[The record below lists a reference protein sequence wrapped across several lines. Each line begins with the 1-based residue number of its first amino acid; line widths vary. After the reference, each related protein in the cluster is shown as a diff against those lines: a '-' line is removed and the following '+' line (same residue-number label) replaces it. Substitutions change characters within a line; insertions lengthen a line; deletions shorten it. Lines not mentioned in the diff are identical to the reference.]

1 MALRTRRFYEQVHG
15 MSSPLES
22 KKAPPARVAGAILI
36 GTILAVLWYQLL
48 HYVVDVIEG
57 HHGLRKDNSRLML
70 PLCIISLP
78 LGTAI
83 AIALVIPL
91 GVYLT
96 DYAAFQ
102 DLNVIRPDHY
112 ARLVFKV
119 HKAWVSSNG
128 KLSSK
133 EI

>member
-1 MALRTRRFYEQVHG
+1 MWSTRSR
-15 MSSPLES
+15 
-22 KKAPPARVAGAILI
+22 
-36 GTILAVLWYQLL
+36 
-48 HYVVDVIEG
+48 
-57 HHGLRKDNSRLML
+57 DNSKLML

-102 DLNVIRPDHY
+102 NLNVIRPDHY

-119 HKAWVSSNG
+119 HKAWISSNG